1 MKRDLATEED
11 IKLLVDTFY
20 DHVNQDD
27 LLSPVFNG
35 FAKVDWS
42 RHLPVMYNFWSS
54 VLFGSIAY
62 KGQPFPKH
70 MRLPIERKHFS
81 RWVSLFLQTVDELF
95 EGTKA
100 EEAKHKA
107 SSIARV
113 FQMKMGLFSFL
124 DQEADVV

>member
-107 SSIARV
+107 NSIARV